1 MDGHKGTYG
10 HLYAVCG
17 SRGFT
22 GAAKMVGNAAMRS
35 GAGLVTVGVP
45 ASLGDLVGAGLMEVM
60 TMLLPATDA
69 ETISADAVDP
79 ALAFAEDKDA
89 VALGPGLS
97 QHSGAQAFVREFV
110 QRCPVPMVIDADGLN
125 ALAGH
130 TAILDRIEQLVLLT
144 PHPGEMAR
152 LIGGSAKD
160 VQNEREGIAA
170 AFARDHGCVIVLK
183 GQRTVIAD
191 ADGQVFINRTGNS
204 GMGSGG
210 TGDVLTGLLGG
221 LAAQGMDLLSAA
233 QLGVYAH
240 GLAGDLAAAKH
251 TERGL
256 IARDLIAALPEAWRI
271 LEGAFDA

>member
-130 TAILDRIEQLVLLT
+130 TAILDRIEQPVLHALAELGDS
-144 PHPGEMAR
+144 PF
-152 LIGGSAKD
+152 
-160 VQNEREGIAA
+160 VFFERESHVVALS
-170 AFARDHGCVIVLK
+170 H
-183 GQRTVIAD
+183 
-191 ADGQVFINRTGNS
+191 TGS
-204 GMGSGG
+204 C
-210 TGDVLTGLLGG
+210 
-221 LAAQGMDLLSAA
+221 
-233 QLGVYAH
+233 
-240 GLAGDLAAAKH
+240 
-251 TERGL
+251 
-256 IARDLIAALPEAWRI
+256 PEKNAVMSSNCLMQPSPR
-271 LEGAFDA
+271 LRR